1 MQRILFPIFIKCL
14 HTIMICIVIV
24 GYLDELKSRK
34 GQKYLEDS
42 IFCRIFAADK
52 YKLKAI

>member
-1 MQRILFPIFIKCL
+1 
-14 HTIMICIVIV
+14 MICIVIV